1 MPQNFKNNDFRL
13 GMFGFLFRTT
23 VKWDVWGI
31 DPNPPHKPY
40 LAFNG
45 TMVKVKGIKYPSS
58 QLNVL
63 RSHGFNTVQR
73 YFPGTYFTSEHFLGS
88 LLSLVKLNPDSAVEK
103 KFLFLGYKSNCVAVE
118 KNLV

>member
-31 DPNPPHKPY
+31 DPNLPHQPY
-40 LAFNG
+40 LAYNG
-45 TMVKVKGIKYPSS
+45 TMAKVKGIKYPSS

-73 YFPGTYFTSEHFLGS
+73 YFPGIYLTYDIIKPPPTTS
-88 LLSLVKLNPDSAVEK
+88 PDQSKGLEFQVLISSASRK
-103 KFLFLGYKSNCVAVE
+103 GR
-118 KNLV
+118 

>member
-73 YFPGTYFTSEHFLGS
+73 YFPGIYLTYDIIKPPPTTS
-88 LLSLVKLNPDSAVEK
+88 PDQ
-103 KFLFLGYKSNCVAVE
+103 
-118 KNLV
+118 